1 MLISGISG
9 NWRGSVI
16 EDEGMSRLR
25 LFLGLMFDLEIPEI
39 SFSSASSGFSEQN
52 QEKDEDC

>member
-1 MLISGISG
+1 M
-9 NWRGSVI
+9 I

-52 QEKDEDC
+52 QEKDEDGGCLDSYH